1 MQNTYKIGV
10 EILGDGKQRKQR
22 RRFCGSAT
30 GDGFSVFAF
39 YVLCYAFSVQCSVFS
54 YKNVLKKKVVN
65 TVGKNRSTM
74 TEKKLTADEISLYD
88 RQIRLW
94 GMEAQT
100 NLRNSKIL
108 LINLTGVGVEIVKN
122 LVLGGVGSLTLMD
135 CSKVSEQELNSN
147 FFIDKSQVGMLKVD
161 ASKDRIEDMNPRV
174 QFQTDSRNWE
184 DLKES
189 EFSQFQ
195 LIVCTGF
202 NSEQLSK
209 LNKISRNLN
218 IPLIA
223 CSVHGMYGFI
233 FNDLIKC
240 ESWIKQERL
249 DSRKVGDI
257 NDVSKILA
265 LEDITENDIKLQ
277 KVLVENSYRSWDE
290 LSGKY
295 LHKQYPTERRQKR
308 RIIGALISLLA
319 LLELPEVYL
328 HKDIED
334 VIIKEDE
341 MKNYIRKVLNKL
353 ELPDSIQM
361 EDMDLKKFIRNAYC
375 EYQPTNAIIGGV
387 VSQDIINTLVHK
399 ELPINNVSVLD
410 GFNSEMPIYIL

>member
-1 MQNTYKIGV
+1 
-10 EILGDGKQRKQR
+10 
-22 RRFCGSAT
+22 
-30 GDGFSVFAF
+30 
-39 YVLCYAFSVQCSVFS
+39 
-54 YKNVLKKKVVN
+54 
-65 TVGKNRSTM
+65 M

-209 LNKISRNLN
+209 LNKITRNLN